1 MGVDEVRMRLRRQ
14 LEETY
19 GMEGASQL
27 LDDRPPG
34 GWQAVVTRDYLDLR
48 LDALESRLHAE
59 IVESRAEIDRRFRT
73 QTWFLCSA
81 LITGLGVFGAIVQI

>member
-1 MGVDEVRMRLRRQ
+1 MRLRRQ

-34 GWQAVVTRDYLDLR
+34 GWQAVVTREYLDLR
-48 LDALESRLHAE
+48 LESLESRLRGE
-59 IVESRAEIDRRFRT
+59 IVEVRADLDRRMRQ
-73 QTWFLCSA
+73 QTWVMASM
-81 LITGLGVFGAIVQI
+81 LIAGLGLFGLTVQL